1 VKKVIETKA
10 SKVVAIFFSFILT
23 TVLTLQLYPQSHF
36 TNDFSSLLIV
46 TEGFSRTQ
54 LLYSSYFD
62 IKPPGVY
69 LFLTVVKSVIGGSYL
84 MWVAFYALLMLLL
97 SFLILKIVATLFN
110 KSDHKYILIL
120 IIVSQSISI
129 SYASNF
135 LSADLIGLLFC
146 LAGLYGLIRFKDSKY
161 LILFIIMMVFAGTIK
176 EVYIFLPLIIFSYI
190 KTVYFKK
197 IFYLTGISII
207 MTYGVIASILLYFN
221 EFQDYQKVL
230 IYKSEQFKFENFFD
244 LSLRFLK
251 VGYDL
256 LTFLPVTFLVAVIL
270 INLIKRKLTHLKLL
284 EFQLDFRVVL
294 ILVTSIYFG
303 LAWQGKI
310 VKGHVL
316 LSIYVPLILLL
327 CMIIFSWNPARIEKS
342 SFLPKIYLIFGLL
355 IASLIESSEANALR
369 LGGVDLVA
377 YKNAIINEVGS
388 DKYRVKGTGCLLSV
402 YGWDA
407 GAYYHYSRRDP
418 CTRYFLSPLVERD
431 SKLWE
436 KYRKDVL
443 LNPPRNIVYIRD
455 GADIDVNKFE
465 KVIINW
471 SAVLKNCYE
480 QTRKDTFTPKN
491 RFLENKDLSLC
502 ISKFY

>member
-1 VKKVIETKA
+1 MTKVIGSKA
-10 SKVVAIFFSFILT
+10 SKVGAISFIFILT
-23 TVLTLQLYPQSHF
+23 TLLTFQLYPQSHF

-46 TEGFSRTQ
+46 TETFSKTQ

-69 LFLTVVKSVIGGSYL
+69 LFLAVVERAIGGSFM
-84 MWVAFYALLMLLL
+84 MWVIFYGLIMLLF
-97 SFLILKIVATLFN
+97 SFLIFKIVATLFDR
-110 KSDHKYILIL
+110 SDHKYILIL
-120 IIVSQSISI
+120 ILVSQSMSI

-135 LSADLIGLLFC
+135 LSADLIGLLFS

-161 LILFIIMMVFAGTIK
+161 LIVFILMMVFAGTIK
-176 EVYIFLPLIIFSYI
+176 EVYIFLPLIIFSYV

-197 IFYLTGISII
+197 IFYLTSISIAT
-207 MTYGVIASILLYFN
+207 TYGVIASVLLYLN
-221 EFQDYQKVL
+221 EFQNYQKVL
-230 IYKSEQFKFENFFD
+230 IYKSEQFKFESFLD

-251 VGYDL
+251 VGLDL
-256 LTFLPVTFLVAVIL
+256 LTFLPVTLLVVVML
-270 INLIKRKLTHLKLL
+270 INLIKRKLTHLQLL

-294 ILVTSIYFG
+294 IFVTSIYFG

-327 CMIIFSWNPARIEKS
+327 CMIIFSWNPGRIEKT
-342 SFLPKIYLIFGLL
+342 SFRLKFYLILGLL
-355 IASLIESSEANALR
+355 IASLMESSEANALK
-369 LGGVDLVA
+369 LGSVDLVA
-377 YKNAIINEVGS
+377 YKNAIINEAGS
-388 DKYRVKGTGCLLSV
+388 DKYRVQGTGCLLSV

-436 KYRKDVL
+436 KYREDVL
-443 LNPPRNIVYIRD
+443 LNPPQNIVYVRD

-465 KVIINW
+465 KLVINW
-471 SAVLKNCYE
+471 GAVLENCYE

-491 RFLENKDLSLC
+491 RFSENKELSLC
-502 ISKFY
+502 IRKFY